1 MLAFTL
7 AYHMGISKYFL
18 LYPVILLVQDVFM
31 LGFGFILSAITVY
44 MRDIQHFIGV
54 VLQLLMYMT
63 PVFYT
68 TDSIPENFIWIF
80 KINPMAYII
89 DGYRDIMYYQRM
101 PNMKVLGLIFFGGI
115 VLSIIGY
122 FIFQKLQRRFAEE
135 L

>member
-68 TDSIPENFIWIF
+68 TDSIPENFISFRTNIF
-80 KINPMAYII
+80 GWNCVIYNRILYFS
-89 DGYRDIMYYQRM
+89 
-101 PNMKVLGLIFFGGI
+101 KVAKEICGRI
-115 VLSIIGY
+115 V
-122 FIFQKLQRRFAEE
+122 K
-135 L
+135 

>member
-68 TDSIPENFIWIF
+68 TDSIPGNFIWIF

-101 PNMKVLGLIFFGGI
+101 PNMKVLGLIFLGGI

-122 FIFQKLQRRFAEE
+122 FIFQKLQKRFAEE